1 MTIVPTIAPTI
12 VPTINGALRKLP
24 AWLIYV
30 VAALWVVWAFYLAAT
45 GQTGPEPINTLERAY
60 GAMGLKFLVAGL
72 LVTPLRNW
80 TGINLIKFRRAI
92 GVTTFFL
99 IVAHLMVW
107 ALLDVQSFS
116 RVWSDIVK
124 RKYVTVG
131 MAAFVLMVPL
141 AVTSNNLSI
150 RKMGPLVW
158 RKLHKLVYPAAV
170 LGGVHYLW
178 LVRGFQIEPI
188 IYMAVILAMLIYRFK
203 LATKRT

>member
-1 MTIVPTIAPTI
+1 
-12 VPTINGALRKLP
+12 
-24 AWLIYV
+24 
-30 VAALWVVWAFYLAAT
+30 
-45 GQTGPEPINTLERAY
+45 
-60 GAMGLKFLVAGL
+60 
-72 LVTPLRNW
+72 
-80 TGINLIKFRRAI
+80 
-92 GVTTFFL
+92 
-99 IVAHLMVW
+99 MVW

-131 MAAFVLMVPL
+131 MAAFALMVPL
-141 AVTSNNLSI
+141 AITSNNLSI

-158 RKLHKLVYPAAV
+158 RKLHKLVYPAAL

-188 IYMAVILAMLIYRFK
+188 IYMAVILAMLTYRFK